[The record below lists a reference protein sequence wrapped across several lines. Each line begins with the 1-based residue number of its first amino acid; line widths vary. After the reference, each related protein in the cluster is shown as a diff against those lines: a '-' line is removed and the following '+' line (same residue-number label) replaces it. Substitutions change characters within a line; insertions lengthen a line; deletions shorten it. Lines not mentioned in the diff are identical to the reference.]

1 MVRPPPAVP
10 LTGCGVASSLEGMY
24 FTRHQTAIALLALG
38 ASLAACVPAAARRGT
53 QGVETALT
61 ARGDTRFSG
70 LRLDSVPPQLASIPT
85 GPLALDSA
93 ARLALVRSPHL
104 RVILADVGIASAD
117 LWQASRLTNPTVN
130 GSYGF
135 RQGGGIGLAGVGV
148 GFSVISALQIPLRK
162 RMAASELRS
171 AEQRVADAVYG
182 TVLDVQRAYVAVQ
195 HAQQMLELRQNVARV
210 TAASAGV
217 ATALRDAGN
226 LPTLNVAAEEA
237 MAAESMTG
245 IASADAELALA
256 RAELGRLMGAGVRDT
271 AWTIGPLL
279 EDASRDMWSLAIVDS
294 LALSRRMD
302 IASAREGAE
311 AAAQAVGLSRRFR
324 LLPDGTIGASFE
336 RDPDGQ
342 FVGPTASVTL
352 PLFDRGGAA
361 VARARSVLAQRVA
374 THDALVVNAHAE
386 VRSALAHLETAQRR
400 ALQIRTVVLPA
411 RRRVVTESQL
421 QTNAM
426 ALPVFALLQARQME
440 IDAGQMYLDALRD
453 YWFARAELERATGG
467 PLPAP
472 NTP

>member
-1 MVRPPPAVP
+1 
-10 LTGCGVASSLEGMY
+10 MY
-24 FTRHQTAIALLALG
+24 FTRHQTNIALLALG
-38 ASLAACVPAAARRGT
+38 TTLAACVPPAARRGT
-53 QGVETALT
+53 QGVESVLAT
-61 ARGDTRFSG
+61 RGDTRFSG
-70 LRLDSVPPQLASIPT
+70 LRLDSTPPQAPRIPA

-93 ARLALVRSPHL
+93 ARLALVRSPHV
-104 RVILADVGIASAD
+104 RAVLADVGIAAAD

-130 GSYGF
+130 GNYGF
-135 RQGGGIGLAGVGV
+135 RQGGGTALSGIGV
-148 GFSVISALQIPLRK
+148 GFSVISALQVPLKK
-162 RMAASELRS
+162 RIAAAELRS
-171 AEQRVADAVYG
+171 AEQRVADAVYDA
-182 TVLDVQRAYVAVQ
+182 VLDVQRAYVAVQ
-195 HAQQMLELRQNVARV
+195 HAQQMVELRQNVAQV
-210 TAASAGV
+210 TAASAAV
-217 ATALRDAGN
+217 AKALREAGN
-226 LPTLNVAAEEA
+226 LPALDVAAEEA
-237 MAAESMTG
+237 MAAESVTG

-256 RAELGRLMGAGVRDT
+256 RAELGRLMGAGVSDT

-279 EDASRDMWSLAIVDS
+279 ENPTREMWPLAMMDS

-311 AAAQAVGLSRRFR
+311 AAAHALGLSRRFR

-361 VARARSVLAQRVA
+361 VARARSALAQRVA

-467 PLPAP
+467 PLPVP
-472 NTP
+472 SVP